1 MNGIIR
7 RIRAESLSLLMQK
20 RSVLWLFRESLV
32 KFWQF
37 LHLMVNILLGILI
50 LLNPNL
56 KWSISLK
63 IMVQS
68 DNDDYHLNVNKN
80 ELIFSFLQSLLML
93 MSKIDNENKRK
104 GLLILEWC
112 LNKLNSK
119 NPIDNIA
126 VVLEILSY
134 TTNRLIFIWKKKKYF
149 LCCWYESK
157 IKLSIK
163 ANIEVI
169 KKLYINQIGRIQMCK
184 LFVWLLQ
191 WWRFKKSISK
201 NFY

>member
-104 GLLILEWC
+104 CLPVLEWF

-119 NPIDNIA
+119 KPHWHY
-126 VVLEILSY
+126 S
-134 TTNRLIFIWKKKKYF
+134 
-149 LCCWYESK
+149 CC
-157 IKLSIK
+157 
-163 ANIEVI
+163 AGNIENLELNN
-169 KKLYINQIGRIQMCK
+169 K
-184 LFVWLLQ
+184 
-191 WWRFKKSISK
+191 
-201 NFY
+201 